1 MSLSV
6 WLASHRA
13 DRQTAGFSVNP
24 MLSCALHTF
33 GIKSSFNRHG
43 SRCQTTK
50 AGTRSDGVLGRLKDG
65 NHNLNREKHLSI
77 RSCLSVWSES
87 GVAFIKYLDVTTH
100 ALAPHRPCCTFSYR
114 RSALPSEILHRA
126 PNRVTLGGPPKK
138 NLLFSMLQH
147 LTAY

>member
-1 MSLSV
+1 MC
-6 WLASHRA
+6 W
-13 DRQTAGFSVNP
+13 
-24 MLSCALHTF
+24 
-33 GIKSSFNRHG
+33 
-43 SRCQTTK
+43 
-50 AGTRSDGVLGRLKDG
+50 GRLTDD
-65 NHNLNREKHLSI
+65 NHNLNREKQLSI

-87 GVAFIKYLDVTTH
+87 GVAFMESRGKYLDVTTH